1 MLKIIFSD
9 NVDFGLPDHLVEE
22 SCIQVL
28 RRLENNPTN
37 TFVHRTG
44 QILVWST
51 FIKLI
56 RNEYNGLRSEV
67 EFHTINGKG
76 KCVDNMMLTTQNKD

>member
-22 SCIQVL
+22 TCIQVL
-28 RRLENNPTN
+28 HRLESNPTN
-37 TFVHRTG
+37 PFVHSTG

-51 FIKLI
+51 FVRLVG
-56 RNEYNGLRSEV
+56 NEYSNLRSQV
-67 EFHTINGKG
+67 EFHTIDGK
-76 KCVDNMMLTTQNKD
+76 VDA